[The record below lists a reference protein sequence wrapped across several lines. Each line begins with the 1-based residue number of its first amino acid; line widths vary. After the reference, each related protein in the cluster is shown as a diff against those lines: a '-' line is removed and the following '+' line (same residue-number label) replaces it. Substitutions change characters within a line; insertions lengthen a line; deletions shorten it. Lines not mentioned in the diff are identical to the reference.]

1 MKRTIQM
8 LAAALC
14 CTLAFTA
21 CHKDNP
27 SEPQEPEVEEDTTPV
42 GACVECEVEFT
53 ESPFSL
59 FDVTFDFLN
68 EDGTVTSEQVHDAL
82 VKKTFTSYSF
92 PCEMGARFRIALKE
106 GVVLSE
112 LAAPQSFEFRYCY
125 VGYRINKSGE
135 RIGKSGTVV
144 GRQSHSYYDPT
155 TIPNCLDVKD
165 TFVEYTIFFEE
176 DATIGL
182 SNGWPD
188 E

>member
-27 SEPQEPEVEEDTTPV
+27 SEPQEPEVEDTTPV

-112 LAAPQSFEFRYCY
+112 LAAPQSFEFR
-125 VGYRINKSGE
+125 GE
-135 RIGKSGTVV
+135 GIGKSGTVV
-144 GRQSHSYYDPT
+144 GRQSQTVYDPT